1 MPVEI
6 STMRLLFPLILSL
19 VSTVAWSQQTEI
31 IALPFGNNWQ
41 YNDKGAELTLQ
52 YNLPFFEDT
61 PFYNDDDWNTS
72 SAPFGFGHSVNT
84 PILSNT
90 DSTTAA
96 VTTYFLAKDPHFL
109 HFPEQI
115 DKLYLTVRYDDA
127 FVFYF
132 NGIQVARENLFPIT
146 YSGSTATKDIL
157 YTELK
162 IDISAYKHLLSPINY
177 LDNFLAAELH
187 LSSKSTDSA
196 YFDAQLSYTV
206 GGRLPIPVNYVTA
219 GPYLSPSTQSEAI
232 ITYYTSQPSNTVIQ
246 YGTNANNLS
255 NEYRNDSLTTRHE
268 ARIGRL
274 TPGTTYHYEI
284 DGISTF
290 LNRVT
295 QQFVK
300 TAPSIGIDTTTN
312 IWVTGDFGNGLP
324 TQHLVYADYL
334 LKNGLQETDLWMWLG
349 DNAYDQGTFGEYQ
362 RNVFDIYDLSL
373 RNHVLL
379 PTLGNHDAK
388 SCLTT
393 QDVGPYFELFTLPK
407 NGETNTVASGT
418 EAYYSYNYANIHFIC
433 LESTDNNRMRSG
445 KMMQWLEQDLKSNTA
460 KWTIAFWHHPPYS
473 KGSHDSD
480 NEGQLIEMRENANP
494 ILEKYGVDLVLN
506 GHSHSYERTYLL
518 DAHYGKSETFDA
530 AIHLPQSGDG
540 GSEPYQKTITKVGH
554 KGTVYALVG
563 SSGISDFDSSLD
575 HPAHA
580 STSSMI
586 GSMLLQIDGNELH
599 AEFISPLIP
608 SGMGDKFS
616 IVKTNEIEPCTT
628 VLNLADTMKVC
639 GTEATLNVGDDYW
652 NYRWNTGSTDS
663 AITVTENGY
672 YTIEVQ
678 RFQDCFNT
686 DSIYVHFI
694 RPVFEYSIENPCL
707 GDSVTITVSN
717 TDEFIWNDSI
727 ASKSFTV
734 YSNAMIAYR
743 GKIEGCTLEDTL
755 HVPFTEFP
763 EAKLNVNNVDATTA
777 EAFEYNLL
785 NLNAYD
791 SIRWDFGDGTS
802 DTAQYGQHVFSNP
815 GTYTVTLYLFKNTC
829 SIEKTIA
836 INRVI
841 TGISENEN
849 VQPKA
854 FYKNNMVWIVGI
866 ESNTTISIMNAL
878 GQILLSSKLQSESIQ
893 LPNLSAGR
901 YWINYV
907 HNGKNES
914 LGFTVN

>member
-1 MPVEI
+1 
-6 STMRLLFPLILSL
+6 MRFIYILSFSIIYTL
-19 VSTVAWSQQTEI
+19 AWSQQTEI
-31 IALPFGNNWQ
+31 IALPFGNEWQ

-61 PFYNDDDWNTS
+61 PLYNENDWTTDK
-72 SAPFGFGHSVNT
+72 APFGYGH
-84 PILSNT
+84 PIATALISNT
-90 DSTTAA
+90 DSTSAA
-96 VTTYFLAKDPHFL
+96 ITTYFLAKDPHFL

-127 FVFYF
+127 FAFYF
-132 NGIQVARENLFPIT
+132 NGFQVARENLFPIS
-146 YSGSTATKDIL
+146 YSGSTASNDIA
-157 YTELK
+157 YTEVK
-162 IDISAYKHLLSPINY
+162 IDITAYKHLLSPINY

-187 LSSKSTDSA
+187 LSSQRTDSA

-206 GGRLPIPVNYVTA
+206 GARLPLPINYVTA
-219 GPYLSPSTQSEAI
+219 GPYLSPSTQTEAI
-232 ITYYTSQPSNTVIQ
+232 ITYYTSQPSNTIIT
-246 YGTNANNLS
+246 YGIDANNLN

-268 ARIGRL
+268 ARIGQL
-274 TPGTTYHYEI
+274 SPGKTYHYAI
-284 DGISTF
+284 NGIPTF
-290 LNRVT
+290 LNRT
-295 QQFVK
+295 NLQFVK
-300 TAPSIGIDTTTN
+300 TAPSIGKDTITN

-334 LKNGLQETDLWMWLG
+334 LKNGLQSTDLWMWLG

-388 SCLTT
+388 SCITT
-393 QDVGPYFELFTLPK
+393 QDVGPYFDLFTLPK

-494 ILEKYGVDLVLN
+494 LLEKYGVDLVLN

-530 AIHLPQSGDG
+530 AIHLPQTGDG
-540 GSEPYQKTITKVGH
+540 SNTPYEKTITKVGH

-580 STSSMI
+580 STSSLI

-608 SGMGDKFS
+608 NGMGDKFT

-628 VLNLADTMKVC
+628 SLILPDSLKIC
-639 GTEATLNVGDDYW
+639 GDSTIIHAGDDYW
-652 NYRWNTGSTDS
+652 NYEWNTGSTDS
-663 AITVTENGY
+663 SITATQNGY
-672 YTIEVQ
+672 YTVKVQ
-678 RFQDCFNT
+678 RFQDCYNT
-686 DSIYVHFI
+686 DSVYVHFV
-694 RPVFEYSIENPCL
+694 RPEFSYSIDNPCL
-707 GDSVTITVSN
+707 GDSVTIAVTN
-717 TDEFIWNDSI
+717 TDELIWNDSI
-727 ASKSFTV
+727 AAQTFTI
-734 YSNAMIAYR
+734 YNNEAIAYR
-743 GKIEGCTLEDTL
+743 GKINDCNVDDTL
-755 HVPFTEFP
+755 YVPFTEFP
-763 EAKLNVNNVDATTA
+763 EVNVSLTNTDATTA
-777 EAFEYNLL
+777 DAFEYQLINR
-785 NLNAYD
+785 NSYD

-802 DTAQYGQHVFSNP
+802 DTSQYGQHYYSNP
-815 GTYTVTLYLFKNTC
+815 AAYNASLILYKNACVITKN
-829 SIEKTIA
+829 ID
-836 INRVI
+836 INRVV
-841 TGISENEN
+841 TGIHETDKI
-849 VQPKA
+849 VAHA
-854 FYKNNMVWIVGI
+854 FYKGNSVWIKGI
-866 ESNTTISIMNAL
+866 NTETILNIVNTL
-878 GQILLSSKLQSESIQ
+878 GQSLTKTPLQGESIF
-893 LPNLSAGR
+893 LPNLPTGR
-901 YWINYV
+901 YWIKYV
-907 HNGKNES
+907 QFGKSES
-914 LGFTVN
+914 LGFNVP